1 MCQAFKGVLPSDLVM
16 KYSEPGGGYRME
28 LDLAVACEIQDQI
41 KEATD
46 KAKNNKK
53 AGSADARS
61 AWEKRKQ
68 KREKHKNG

>member
-16 KYSEPGGGYRME
+16 KYSEPGGGYRMD

-46 KAKNNKK
+46 KAKNKK